1 MLKQAMLVVT
11 LNSVNIKEVN
21 DMARQEIYKTH
32 HLVFYEGDKDL
43 YEKIKKV
50 SKSKRMNLRGYILL
64 AVETFLGEESINT
77 NTAVQTNTDEL
88 NSIVVNGESIP
99 VTSSSVSSSDNKWGN
114 W

>member
-1 MLKQAMLVVT
+1 MLKQVMLVDTSSLVST
-11 LNSVNIKEVN
+11 KGVN

-32 HLVFYEGDKDL
+32 PLVFYEDDKDL
-43 YEKIKKV
+43 YETIKKV

-64 AVETFLGEESINT
+64 AVETFLGEESIDT
-77 NTAVQTNTDEL
+77 NTVVQTNTDEL

>member
-1 MLKQAMLVVT
+1 MLKQVMLVAT

-32 HLVFYEGDKDL
+32 PLVFYEDDKDL

-77 NTAVQTNTDEL
+77 NTETDTDEL

-99 VTSSSVSSSDNKWGN
+99 VMSSSVSSSDNKWGN

>member
-1 MLKQAMLVVT
+1 MLKQVMLVAT

-32 HLVFYEGDKDL
+32 PLVFYEDDKDL
-43 YEKIKKV
+43 YETIKKV

-64 AVETFLGEESINT
+64 AVETFLGEESIDT
-77 NTAVQTNTDEL
+77 NTVVQTNTDEL